1 MKNKEQEETR
11 KFRTEWKSIKLMNKI
26 NNLKPSNCKS
36 KKKNNWISNISEN
49 KKVLYVIKI
58 EIVGELTK
66 KRQKDL
72 V

>member
-11 KFRTEWKSIKLMNKI
+11 KFRTEWKSIKSTNKI
-26 NNLKPSNCKS
+26 NNLKPDNCIS
-36 KKKNNWISNISEN
+36 KKKKKQISRISES
-49 KKVLYVIKI
+49 KKVFYVLKI
-58 EIVGELTK
+58 EIVNELTK